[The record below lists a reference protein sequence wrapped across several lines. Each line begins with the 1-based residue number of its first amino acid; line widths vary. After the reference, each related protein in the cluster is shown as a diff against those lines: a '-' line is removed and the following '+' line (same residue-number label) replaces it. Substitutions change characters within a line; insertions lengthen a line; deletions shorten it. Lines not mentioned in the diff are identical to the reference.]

1 MLTALG
7 CMLLAA
13 IVAPHDLECVHPS
26 DLGYELPSPDGCGDC
41 LRLGIAAALCGDVA
55 ILADDGQRD
64 GPPQPGFIAM
74 YRLDSGAWER
84 GETLVSPASLPG
96 DLFGASIA
104 CDGARVLV
112 GAPGDPIGGPPG
124 GSAWLYTQSAKGWE
138 LSAHFSPSQP
148 IPTAQFGSAVAL
160 HGEFVAVGTSR
171 HDRDNALDVGR
182 VEIFQSHGNSWRRV
196 AVIDP
201 KQTTTSLRF
210 GSSLAFTDA
219 GRILAIGAPGFDS
232 PVDRAGALY
241 LVDQDK
247 NDEWAIYTILQ
258 RPEAERLD
266 RFGSDICANSRYLMV
281 GIPGSDYGASNA
293 GALAILS
300 AKHPIRILCQRIEP
314 TTSEAYLGSRLAC
327 SPVLACA
334 TLPGATTADGQI
346 GQVRL
351 FAVNGSEL
359 VPLIDLRTFVETPS
373 LGAAVAVDG
382 WRLLVT
388 AIGNEDGIRQPGRAW
403 IIDLSHQFKALRNR
417 VGPTVLVQP

>member
-1 MLTALG
+1 MVTALC

-13 IVAPHDLECVHPS
+13 ISARHDLECVHPS

-41 LRLGIAAALCGDVA
+41 LRWGVAAALCGDVA

-64 GPPQPGFIAM
+64 GPPQPGFIAI
-74 YRLDSGAWER
+74 YRLESGAWNR
-84 GETLVSPASLPG
+84 DTTLGSPASLPG

-104 CDGARVLV
+104 CDGTRVLV

-171 HDRDNALDVGR
+171 HDRDGALDVGR
-182 VEIFQSHGNSWRRV
+182 VEIFQSHDNRWHRV

-210 GSSLAFTDA
+210 GSSLTFTDS
-219 GRILAIGAPGFDS
+219 GKILAIGAPGFDS
-232 PVDRAGALY
+232 PIDRAGALY
-241 LVDQDK
+241 LVDQG
-247 NDEWAIYTILQ
+247 NNNEWAIFTIIQ
-258 RPEAERLD
+258 RSEAERLD
-266 RFGSDICANSRYLMV
+266 RFGSAVCANSEYLMV

-300 AKHPIRILCQRIEP
+300 AKHPIQIVSERIEP
-314 TTSEAYLGSRLAC
+314 TTSEAYLGSRIAC
-327 SPVLACA
+327 SSVLACA
-334 TLPGATTADGQI
+334 TLPGAITADGQI
-346 GQVRL
+346 GLVRL

-359 VPLIDLRTFVETPS
+359 DPLIDLRTFVETPS
-373 LGAAVAVDG
+373 LGAAVAIDG
-382 WRLLVT
+382 WRFLVT

-403 IIDLSHQFKALRNR
+403 IIDLSHHFKALRSR
-417 VGPTVLVQP
+417 ADPTVLVQP